1 MMMATGSA
9 AISVIACSA
18 PSPPATSRTAAVTPS
33 SAAQNSRCQTG
44 DCALPRVAI
53 WSITNAPESA
63 DVTKNTAIST
73 IATID
78 SSCGNGR
85 KSKKRNS
92 SASTLVAVCAS
103 APAAPCVSSQI
114 ALLPNTVIH
123 TRLNAVGTSST
134 PITNWRIVRP
144 REMRA
149 MNMPTNGDHDTHHAQ

>member
-1 MMMATGSA
+1 MS
-9 AISVIACSA
+9 
-18 PSPPATSRTAAVTPS
+18 
-33 SAAQNSRCQTG
+33 
-44 DCALPRVAI
+44 ALPRVAI

-63 DVTKNTAIST
+63 EVMKNTAIST
-73 IATID
+73 IAAID
-78 SSCGNGR
+78 SSCGIGR